1 MIFWED
7 FFGRFWGSVQMSS
20 FLGLRSW
27 CWSCLIDS
35 RSYWVL
41 FTQAKKFPTKTQVSQ
56 DRLSLNSFL
65 GLKNWYSRRGL
76 YMRTD
81 KHIVRWRPY
90 RSEYTGSLQNSEVNH
105 CRARIVLRWG
115 TAREVL
121 RVLLALFIFWVMR
134 LSSSARRF
142 SGISAPR
149 YRGTRPLSWV
159 IDRCH
164 ERTKKTIPLTR
175 FTMDFLNPSFSD
187 NNLFHNKKHSH

>member
-1 MIFWED
+1 MANKWPTSDQQVNFE
-7 FFGRFWGSVQMSS
+7 RT
-20 FLGLRSW
+20 LGHLRYP
-27 CWSCLIDS
+27 IA
-35 RSYWVL
+35 
-41 FTQAKKFPTKTQVSQ
+41 Q
-56 DRLSLNSFL
+56 RL
-65 GLKNWYSRRGL
+65 
-76 YMRTD
+76 T
-81 KHIVRWRPY
+81 VRQRPY